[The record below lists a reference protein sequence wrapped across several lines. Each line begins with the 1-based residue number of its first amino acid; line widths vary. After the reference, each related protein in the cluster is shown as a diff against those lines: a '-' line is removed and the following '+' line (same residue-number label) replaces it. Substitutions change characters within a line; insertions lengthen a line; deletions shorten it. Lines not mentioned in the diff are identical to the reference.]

1 MTSPFTGGS
10 ATLKSEKITLRF
22 RNEEFEVSSYYY
34 ECDETGLH
42 FSDAELDQK
51 AMDEVYSLYR
61 ERHNIPS
68 PSELL
73 ALRERYGL
81 SGHTMSKILGIG
93 VNQYGLY
100 EKGEMPT
107 ASIGQML
114 SAIMNHGSFLQA
126 VKRAHSKLGN
136 DYQKI
141 LDKVSSYN
149 EPKKYIINA
158 PCYSGIKDF
167 CPREFKSL
175 AYPIK
180 KSRWATVSV
189 Q

>member
-10 ATLKSEKITLRF
+10 ATLKSEIITLRF
-22 RNEEFEVSSYYY
+22 RNEEFIVTSYYY

-42 FSDAELDQK
+42 FSDAELDQR
-51 AMDEVYSLYR
+51 AIDEVYSLYR

-68 PSELL
+68 PSELA

-81 SGHTMSKILGIG
+81 SGHTMSKVLGIG

-107 ASIGQML
+107 ASIGRML
-114 SAIMNHGSFLQA
+114 SAVMSHGSFMQA
-126 VKRAHSKLGN
+126 VKQAHSKLGD
-136 DYQKI
+136 DYQKV
-141 LDKVSSYN
+141 LDKVNAYS
-149 EPKKYIINA
+149 EPKKYTITA
-158 PCYSGIKDF
+158 PRYSGINDF
-167 CPREFKSL
+167 CPLVSKSL

-180 KSRWATVSV
+180 KSRWATAAAR
-189 Q
+189 